1 MNQKT
6 LGSLITTLLVIVL
19 IIVLLPV
26 IFWIAIILLVIFAV
40 FAIYIYFRSRKFAKQ
55 FMYENQT
62 ETGGF
67 KHHHHQSESES
78 KTTISPDVIDA
89 EFTVKKKEINE

>member
-19 IIVLLPV
+19 LIVLLPV
-26 IFWIAIILLVIFAV
+26 IFWIAIILIVIFAI
-40 FAIYIYFRSRKFAKQ
+40 FAIYIYFRSRKFTKQ
-55 FMYENQT
+55 FMYENAT
-62 ETGGF
+62 ETDGF
-67 KHHHHQSESES
+67 QNYYYESQSES
-78 KTTISPDVIDA
+78 KTPISPDVIDA